1 MPGESQISIGVTA
14 ETSDAKRKL
23 RELGEAG
30 AGSIDRA
37 SAAADR
43 LGSSLERAGKA
54 ADLSARRIASLA
66 ASMSGMLA
74 QQAAGLLSSTGNDSA
89 AGYVG
94 AVGGGAASGA
104 ALGTMLLPGIGT
116 AVGAAGGA
124 ALGGIG
130 EYFRQLQESDKAAEA
145 AAASHLALTR
155 ALKDSVRAEEDAEKA
170 ARERSALVARLSAP
184 GAADARGNNR
194 SLNWELS
201 IARGDEVRLSRLR
214 AGAADEGNQTAFRMF
229 DAELKKIRQ
238 TIAALTSLQERQ
250 RDAARHAADAE
261 KDVAEARER
270 NISALQGERERY
282 IAVQVQT
289 DMFRG
294 LLDRLGDTSRSTA
307 DRSKELEAAIKQREA
322 LLRTQMAA
330 WGKAADAGD
339 NEGAAKAKGSVARLR
354 SELDALR
361 NMRGSLAEADEK
373 GPGRTE
379 RQFSNIQRMGGS
391 IAGALGGAAETLQRE
406 GNQIMRQQLSVL
418 QSLERKAGTGAN
430 YS

>member
-74 QQAAGLLSSTGNDSA
+74 QQAAGMLTSVGAEREGS
-89 AGYVG
+89 YVG
-94 AVGGGAASGA
+94 AIGGGAASGA

-116 AVGAAGGA
+116 TVGAAGGA
-124 ALGGIG
+124 VLGGVG
-130 EYFRQLQESDKAAEA
+130 EYLRQLQEEEKAAGEA
-145 AAASHLALTR
+145 ALAHE
-155 ALKDSVRAEEDAEKA
+155 ALVRTLRGSVNAEEDAAKA
-170 ARERSALVARLSAP
+170 LRERSALVARLSAP
-184 GAADARGNNR
+184 GAVDRNGNNR
-194 SLNWELS
+194 ALNWELS
-201 IARGDEVRLSRLR
+201 IAREDEERFSRLR
-214 AGAADEGNQTAFRMF
+214 SAAADRGDQTAFRMF
-229 DAELKKIRQ
+229 DAELGKVRQ

-250 RDAARHAADAE
+250 RDAAQRAADAE
-261 KDVAEARER
+261 DALAEARER
-270 NISALQGERERY
+270 NIAALQGERERY

-294 LLDRLGDTSRSTA
+294 LLGRLGDTSRSTA
-307 DRSKELEAAIKQREA
+307 DRSKELEAAISQREA